1 MGPPAILAVFM
12 DDLDDNGKEPFIDIN
27 ENKIYDSE
35 IDEFITDC
43 GTPEN
48 PSYPCHDYNQDGERK
63 EGEPF
68 NVFKFQDIEN
78 HRFIVQW
85 DNLSNAEDD
94 EDCGTTIG
102 CVKETFQMM
111 IYDPLHLGEYG
122 QGNIVFQYKEIHD
135 IDDGRVGKNGN
146 LSTIGIESP
155 DQNLGFQYLFRG
167 SLWDDT
173 TLQEGGLDST
183 AIQFSANQEIN
194 SISGSYL
201 ETKFVEQPSSF
212 QLIGAYPNPFNPSTT
227 VQYALAEFSWINL
240 SVYNI
245 RGQKLNT
252 LYNGTN
258 IPGEHSVVWN
268 ASNFA
273 SGVYFISLETQGST
287 ITQKVLLLK

>member
-1 MGPPAILAVFM
+1 MGPPAMLAVFM
-12 DDLDDNGKEPFIDIN
+12 DDLDDNGKEPFWDEN
-27 ENKIYDSE
+27 ENHIYDSG
-35 IDEFITDC
+35 DVFITDC

-85 DNLSNAEDD
+85 DELSNAEDD
-94 EDCGTTIG
+94 ENCGISSG

-111 IYDPLHLGEYG
+111 IYENGEYG

-167 SLWDDT
+167 SLWDGT
-173 TLQEGGLDST
+173 TLQEGGLNET
-183 AIQFSANQEIN
+183 AIQFSANQEIISN
-194 SISGSYL
+194 SGSYL

-212 QLIGAYPNPFNPSTT
+212 QLIGAYPNPFNPTTT
-227 VQYALAEFSWINL
+227 VQYSLSEFSWINL
-240 SVYNI
+240 IVYNI
-245 RGQKLNT
+245 KGQKLTT

-258 IPGEHSVVWN
+258 IPGEYSVVWN
-268 ASNFA
+268 ASNYA
-273 SGVYFISLETQGST
+273 SGVYFISLKAQGST